1 MKGYPKVKP
10 EKIIATVGTNPK
22 WKRKV
27 LMHKKVI
34 VALMLLCLVGTLS
47 LFAQGSAETKVYNLR
62 TSTNLAPGGTVGKAL
77 TYFVE
82 LVNKEADG
90 RIKATAN
97 YGSEL
102 GSQREQVE
110 MAQTGS
116 LEMVVAAPGTG
127 PGVWVPELM
136 MFEFP
141 YLFKDNNHYLRVLK
155 GLENE
160 VSRLVQ
166 PHGFTAAAG
175 QSMGSRHML
184 TNKPIN
190 QLSDLKGLKMRGP
203 NAVYISM
210 FNRLGASGTT
220 TDWNE
225 IYNAISTGVIDGME
239 ASPSMIYS
247 MRFHE
252 VAKYM
257 AVTNHITAAVYY
269 FFNTDWLESLP
280 EDLRAIVLDCA
291 DKAAAYQAEIDQAD
305 QTAALDKMVAEG
317 LVVTTPRDPEA
328 FVKAASPMLA
338 EYRAKG
344 ANWAGFIDKMTAID

>member
-1 MKGYPKVKP
+1 
-10 EKIIATVGTNPK
+10 
-22 WKRKV
+22 
-27 LMHKKVI
+27 
-34 VALMLLCLVGTLS
+34 MLVCFVGTLS
-47 LFAQGSAETKVYNLR
+47 LFAQGSQESKVYNLR
-62 TSTNLAPGGTVGKAL
+62 TSTNLAPGGTVGKGLA
-77 TYFVE
+77 YFVE
-82 LVNKEADG
+82 LVNEASDG

-141 YLFKDNNHYLRVLK
+141 YLFEDNDHYLRVLK
-155 GLENE
+155 GMEEE
-160 VSRLVQ
+160 VSNLVK
-166 PHGFTAAAG
+166 PHGFTAVAG
-175 QSMGSRHML
+175 QSMGSRHMM

-190 QLSDLKGLKMRGP
+190 QLSDLAGLKMRGP

-252 VAKYM
+252 VANYM
-257 AVTNHITAAVYY
+257 AETNHIMAAVYY

-280 EDLRAIVLDCA
+280 EDLREIVLDAA
-291 DKAAAYQAEIDQAD
+291 DKAAQYQSELDIAD
-305 QTAALDKMVAEG
+305 QEAALEKMIAEG
-317 LVVTTPRDPEA
+317 LTVTQPRDMDA
-328 FVKAASPMLA
+328 FVEATKPMLD

-344 ANWAGFIDKMTAID
+344 ANWASFIDKLLAIQ

>member
-1 MKGYPKVKP
+1 
-10 EKIIATVGTNPK
+10 
-22 WKRKV
+22 
-27 LMHKKVI
+27 
-34 VALMLLCLVGTLS
+34 MLVCFVGTLS
-47 LFAQGSAETKVYNLR
+47 LFAQGSQESKVYNLR
-62 TSTNLAPGGTVGKAL
+62 TSTNLAPGGTVGKGLA
-77 TYFVE
+77 YFVE
-82 LVNKEADG
+82 LVNEASDG

-141 YLFKDNNHYLRVLK
+141 YLFEDNDHYLRVLK
-155 GLENE
+155 GMEEE
-160 VSRLVQ
+160 VSNLVK
-166 PHGFTAAAG
+166 PHGFTAVAG
-175 QSMGSRHML
+175 QSMGSRHMV

-190 QLSDLKGLKMRGP
+190 QLSDLAGLKMRGP

-252 VAKYM
+252 VANYM
-257 AVTNHITAAVYY
+257 AETNHIMAAVYY

-280 EDLRAIVLDCA
+280 EDLREIVLDAA
-291 DKAAAYQAEIDQAD
+291 DKATQYQSELDIAD
-305 QTAALDKMVAEG
+305 QEAALEKMIAEG
-317 LVVTTPRDPEA
+317 LTVTQPRDMDA
-328 FVKAASPMLA
+328 FVEATKPMLD

-344 ANWAGFIDKMTAID
+344 ANWASFIDKLLAIQ

>member
-1 MKGYPKVKP
+1 MK
-10 EKIIATVGTNPK
+10 
-22 WKRKV
+22 
-27 LMHKKVI
+27 KKVFL
-34 VALMLLCLVGTLS
+34 VVFVSVLCTLA
-47 LFAQGSAETKVYNLR
+47 LFAQGKPESEVYTLR

-77 TYFVE
+77 TYFVD
-82 LVNKEADG
+82 LVNTESNG

-116 LEMVVAAPGTG
+116 LEMVVSAPGTG

-141 YLFKDNNHYLRVLK
+141 YLFKDNDHYLRVLQ
-155 GLENE
+155 GMEDE
-160 VSRLVQ
+160 VSRLVE
-166 PHGFTAAAG
+166 PYGFTARAG

-184 TNKPIN
+184 TRKPIY
-190 QLSDLKGLKMRGP
+190 QLADLKGLKMRGP

-225 IYNAISTGVIDGME
+225 IYNALSTGVIDGME

-252 VAKYM
+252 VANYM
-257 AVTNHITAAVYY
+257 AITNHVMAAVYY
-269 FFNTDWLESLP
+269 FFNSEWLNSLP
-280 EDLRAIVLDCA
+280 DDLRALVLDCA
-291 DKAAAYQAEIDQAD
+291 DRAADYQTKIDIED
-305 QTAALDKMVAEG
+305 QEVALQKMIDEG
-317 LVVTTPRDPEA
+317 LIVTTPKDIDA
-328 FVKAASPMLA
+328 FVAACAPMLE

-344 ANWAGFIDKMTAID
+344 KNWADFIDALLAID